1 MPKYLFLFLLSCSAM
16 ADTVTINGA
25 SNTVVYAQ
33 EYSATPTTDCLII
46 KNSSNVTVIKSK
58 FTNCRIGLIVQAS
71 SNIIIKDS
79 WFEDV
84 AAGINV
90 SINSSGIKVFDNHF
104 LNFHASGSIGQMIQF
119 NTINSAG
126 NMVVGN
132 YVLNQPTLSTT
143 KDIINLFK
151 SGGVAGSPLLI
162 ANNKINGG
170 NDPSG
175 VGILVGDGSTPGSY
189 VDVRDNIL
197 INPGQAAVAIGGGHD
212 INVTG
217 NKAYG
222 MMQSNLTWIGMY
234 ANSLQLPS
242 ATPPTNDPNC
252 YNILFDNNSMDWT
265 NKYGAK
271 SNFVD
276 TGECTNVTQTNNN
289 FDNTNDLSGLNFNFW
304 N

>member
-1 MPKYLFLFLLSCSAM
+1 MKLALFLFLISSFAI

-25 SNTVVYAQ
+25 SNSVVYAQ
-33 EYSATPTTDCLII
+33 TYSATPTTDCLII

-58 FTNCRIGLIVQAS
+58 FTNCRIGVIIQAS

-84 AAGINV
+84 TAGINV
-90 SINSSGIKVFDNHF
+90 SINSSGIKVLDNHF
-104 LNFHASGSIGQMIQF
+104 LNFHAAGSLGQMIQF
-119 NTINSAG
+119 NTINTSG

-143 KDIINLFK
+143 KDIINLYN

-175 VGILVGDGSTPGSY
+175 IGILVGDGANPGSY
-189 VDVRDNIL
+189 IDVRDNVL
-197 INPGQAAVAIGGGHD
+197 INPGQGAIAIGGGHN

-222 MMQSNLTWIGMY
+222 MMQANLTWIGMY
-234 ANSLQLPS
+234 ANSLRNAFANP
-242 ATPPTNDPNC
+242 ATNDPDC
-252 YNILFDNNSMDWT
+252 HDILFDNNSMDWT
-265 NKYGAK
+265 NKLNVK

-289 FDNTNDLSGLNFNFW
+289 FDNSNDLSGLNFNFW